1 MENAPSNGTPIKAR
15 ITLVGAGPGDPEL
28 LSLKGVEALR
38 TADAVLYDALVS
50 TDLLDYAPRSAVRV
64 FVGKRAGNHAYK
76 QEDINQLLVDFAL
89 KYGHVVRLKGGDPYV
104 FGRGNEELR
113 HAERHGIPV
122 EVVAGVS
129 SALGLADG
137 HGISLAGDGTTGSFW
152 VITGST
158 RSGQLA
164 DDVAIAAQNDITAV
178 ILMGVNNLAGIVDCY
193 QREGKGKTPVAI
205 IQNGS
210 TPDERMLIAEVDT
223 VLASAETQQVAAP
236 AVIIIGSA
244 VARRPQDIA
253 AWAASASDAALLGH
267 HGGS

>member
-1 MENAPSNGTPIKAR
+1 MENLPPDGIPIKPR

-28 LSLKGVEALR
+28 LSLKGVETLR

-50 TDLLDYAPRSAVRV
+50 TDLLNYAPMNTVRL

-76 QEDINQLLVDFAL
+76 QEEINQLLVDFAL

-129 SALGLADG
+129 SAMALAEG
-137 HGISLAGDGTTGSFW
+137 HGIPLIGEGTSGSFW

-164 DDVAIAAQNDITAV
+164 EDVGIAAKNDITAV
-178 ILMGVNNLAGIVDCY
+178 ILMGVNNLATIVECY
-193 QREGKGKTPVAI
+193 QRAGKGTIPVAI

-210 TPDERMLIAEVDT
+210 MPDERILVAEVNT
-223 VLASAETQQVAAP
+223 VMAEAENQQVGAP
-236 AVIIIGSA
+236 AVMIIGSA
-244 VARRPQDIA
+244 VAQYPHELA
-253 AWAASASDAALLGH
+253 AWAASAGHAAAKRD
-267 HGGS
+267 GGI